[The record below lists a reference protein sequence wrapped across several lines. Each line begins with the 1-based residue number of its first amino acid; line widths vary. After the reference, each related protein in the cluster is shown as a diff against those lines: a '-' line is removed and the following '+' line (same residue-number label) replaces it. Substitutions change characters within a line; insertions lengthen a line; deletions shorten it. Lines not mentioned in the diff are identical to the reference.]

1 MMYQNILVPL
11 DGSDNSY
18 MALKHAVKLAQM
30 FQSKL
35 FLVNVI
41 DITRLNAYSPA
52 AYGGTLYTNL
62 LKVAKDNSQDILD
75 RGQQLATDAQ
85 VEAFPIQ
92 VNSSPKASI
101 ATDLPKK
108 YAIDLIVMGKSGTNA
123 VSRILLGSTT
133 AYVVQKAE
141 VNVAVINTPDDTD

>member
-18 MALKHAVKLAQM
+18 MALKHAVKLAQT
-30 FQSKL
+30 FKSKL

-85 VEAFPIQ
+85 VEALPIQ

-101 ATDLPKK
+101 ATDLPQK

>member
-85 VEAFPIQ
+85 VEALPIQ

>member
-1 MMYQNILVPL
+1 MYQNILVPL

-18 MALKHAVKLAQM
+18 MALKHAVKLAQT

-85 VEAFPIQ
+85 VEALPIQ

-108 YAIDLIVMGKSGTNA
+108 YSIDLIVMGKSGTNA

>member
-1 MMYQNILVPL
+1 MYQNILVPL
-11 DGSDNSY
+11 DGSDNAY
-18 MALKHAVKLAQM
+18 MALKHAVKLAQT
-30 FQSKL
+30 FKSKL

-62 LKVAKDNSQDILD
+62 LKVTKDNSQDILD
-75 RGQQLATDAQ
+75 RGQQMASAAQ
-85 VEAFPIQ
+85 VESLPIQ

-101 ATDLPKK
+101 ATDIPKK

-141 VNVAVINTPDDTD
+141 VNVTVINTIDDPD

>member
-1 MMYQNILVPL
+1 MYQNILVPL
-11 DGSDNSY
+11 DGSDNAY
-18 MALKHAVKLAQM
+18 MALKYAVKLAQT
-30 FQSKL
+30 FKSKL

-75 RGQQLATDAQ
+75 RGQQMASAAQ
-85 VEAFPIQ
+85 VESLPIQ

-101 ATDLPKK
+101 ATDIPKK

-141 VNVAVINTPDDTD
+141 VNVTVINKIDDPD

>member
-1 MMYQNILVPL
+1 MYQNILVPL
-11 DGSDNSY
+11 DGSDNAY
-18 MALKHAVKLAQM
+18 MALKHAVKLAQT
-30 FQSKL
+30 FKSKL

-75 RGQQLATDAQ
+75 RGQQMASPAQ
-85 VEAFPIQ
+85 VESLPIQ

-101 ATDLPKK
+101 ATDIPPK

-141 VNVAVINTPDDTD
+141 VNVTVINTIDDPD

>member
-1 MMYQNILVPL
+1 MYQNILVPL
-11 DGSDNSY
+11 DGSDNAY
-18 MALKHAVKLAQM
+18 MALKHAVKLAQT
-30 FQSKL
+30 FKSKL

-75 RGQQLATDAQ
+75 RGQQMASAAQ
-85 VEAFPIQ
+85 VESLPIQ
-92 VNSSPKASI
+92 VNSSPKSSI
-101 ATDLPKK
+101 ATDIPQK

-141 VNVAVINTPDDTD
+141 VNVTVINTIDDPD

>member
-1 MMYQNILVPL
+1 MYQNILVPL

-85 VEAFPIQ
+85 VEALPIQ

>member
-18 MALKHAVKLAQM
+18 MALKHAVKLAQT
-30 FQSKL
+30 FKSKL

-85 VEAFPIQ
+85 VEALPIQ

>member
-1 MMYQNILVPL
+1 MYQNILVPL

>member
-18 MALKHAVKLAQM
+18 MALKHAVKLAQT
-30 FQSKL
+30 FKSKL

-85 VEAFPIQ
+85 VEALPIQ

-101 ATDLPKK
+101 ATDLPKNML
-108 YAIDLIVMGKSGTNA
+108 LI
-123 VSRILLGSTT
+123 
-133 AYVVQKAE
+133 
-141 VNVAVINTPDDTD
+141 

>member
-1 MMYQNILVPL
+1 MYQNILVPL

-18 MALKHAVKLAQM
+18 MALKHAVKLAQT
-30 FQSKL
+30 FKSKL

-85 VEAFPIQ
+85 VEALPIQ

>member
-1 MMYQNILVPL
+1 MYQKILVPL

-18 MALKHAVKLAQM
+18 LALKHAVQLAQT
-30 FQSKL
+30 FKSKL
-35 FLVNVI
+35 YLVNVI

-75 RGQQLATDAQ
+75 RGQQMAADAQ
-85 VEAFPIQ
+85 VEALPIQ

-101 ATDLPKK
+101 ATDIPEK
-108 YAIDLIVMGKSGTNA
+108 YDIDLIVIGKSGTNA
-123 VSRILLGSTT
+123 VSRIFLGSTT
-133 AYVVQKAE
+133 AYVVQKA
-141 VNVAVINTPDDTD
+141 VANVAVINMPDDAS

>member
-1 MMYQNILVPL
+1 MYQNILVPL
-11 DGSDNSY
+11 DGSDNAY
-18 MALKHAVKLAQM
+18 MALKHAVKLAQT
-30 FQSKL
+30 FKSKL

-62 LKVAKDNSQDILD
+62 LKVAKDNSQYILD
-75 RGQQLATDAQ
+75 RGQQMASAAQ
-85 VEAFPIQ
+85 VESLPIQ

-101 ATDLPKK
+101 ATDIPKK

-141 VNVAVINTPDDTD
+141 VNVTVINTIDDPD